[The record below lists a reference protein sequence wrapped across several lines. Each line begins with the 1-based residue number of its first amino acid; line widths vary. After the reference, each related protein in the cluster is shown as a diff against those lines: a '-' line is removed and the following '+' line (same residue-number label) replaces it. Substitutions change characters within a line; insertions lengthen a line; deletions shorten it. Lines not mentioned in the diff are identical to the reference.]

1 MKKIVL
7 LLMTLA
13 GALTVQGRVHTLQEM
28 AERAYNFLTFEM
40 TDGAKVSIAI
50 SSLTLTINGNTLTA
64 GSQTFTLSNLS
75 KMYFS
80 NTDETTGKVN
90 KSYEKN
96 TRAELGL
103 NIKGAINYTYK
114 DFKLQTTLGLYTPYA
129 WDKTRVYE
137 EIATGDMYADLG
149 TGATYPEATYKYLG
163 FRDNNRRFGN
173 FDVDWTVNLSYQFLK
188 CLQVTLSTDLR
199 YYNGVKIANKAGDEA
214 ERVQFKGM
222 IGLGVGYSF

>member
-40 TDGAKVSIAI
+40 TDGAKVSVAI

-80 NTDETTGKVN
+80 NTVETTGIEETTSATLEEAAEIYDLQGHRIAKEQMTKGVYIVKT
-90 KSYEKN
+90 KS
-96 TRAELGL
+96 
-103 NIKGAINYTYK
+103 
-114 DFKLQTTLGLYTPYA
+114 
-129 WDKTRVYE
+129 KTQKIV
-137 EIATGDMYADLG
+137 
-149 TGATYPEATYKYLG
+149 
-163 FRDNNRRFGN
+163 
-173 FDVDWTVNLSYQFLK
+173 
-188 CLQVTLSTDLR
+188 
-199 YYNGVKIANKAGDEA
+199 VK
-214 ERVQFKGM
+214 
-222 IGLGVGYSF
+222 